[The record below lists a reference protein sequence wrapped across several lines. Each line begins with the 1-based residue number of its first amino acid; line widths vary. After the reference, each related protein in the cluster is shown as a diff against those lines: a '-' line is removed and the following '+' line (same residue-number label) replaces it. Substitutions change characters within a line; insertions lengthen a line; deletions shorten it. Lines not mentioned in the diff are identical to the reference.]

1 MVIVVTKLIFQ
12 RYLNICNKDGMATKK
27 EEDKI
32 VIKAFRDSSSNW
44 WVGYKHYCLD
54 EDNILQ
60 FVCGGIEDL
69 KETEA
74 IQEFIKRNK
83 KKFIRR
89 QQTVFEIEE
98 KEYTKIG
105 FGKYSQM
112 TTMELVATDK
122 KYASWLYKNCSDN
135 KIKTEL
141 KELLKIK

>member
-1 MVIVVTKLIFQ
+1 
-12 RYLNICNKDGMATKK
+12 MATKK

-32 VIKAFRDSSSNW
+32 TIKQFRDLSSSW

-54 EDNILQ
+54 ENNILQ
-60 FVCGGIEDL
+60 FVCGGKEDL

-83 KKFIRR
+83 KSFKNRELSILE
-89 QQTVFEIEE
+89 TEE
-98 KEYTKIG
+98 KEYSIIT
-105 FGKYSQM
+105 FGKMSGK
-112 TTMELVATDK
+112 TTQTIVEEDK
-122 KYASWLYKNCSDN
+122 RYARWLYDSVTDN

>member
-1 MVIVVTKLIFQ
+1 MVEFAKHFTLSHFVVS
-12 RYLNICNKDGMATKK
+12 KK
-27 EEDKI
+27 ETEDKV

-60 FVCGGIEDL
+60 FVCGGIEDR

-83 KKFIRR
+83 KRFIRR
-89 QQTVFEIEE
+89 QQTVFETEE

-112 TTMELVATDK
+112 TTIELVATDK

>member
-1 MVIVVTKLIFQ
+1 
-12 RYLNICNKDGMATKK
+12 MATKK

-32 VIKAFRDSSSNW
+32 TIKQFRDLSSSW

-54 EDNILQ
+54 ENNVLQ
-60 FVCGGIEDL
+60 FICGGIEDR

-83 KKFIRR
+83 KSFKNRELSILE
-89 QQTVFEIEE
+89 TEE
-98 KEYTKIG
+98 KEYSIIT
-105 FGKYSQM
+105 FGKMSGK
-112 TTMELVATDK
+112 TTQTIVEEDK
-122 KYASWLYKNCSDN
+122 RYARWLYDSVTDN

>member
-1 MVIVVTKLIFQ
+1 
-12 RYLNICNKDGMATKK
+12 MATKK

-32 VIKAFRDSSSNW
+32 TIKQFRDLSSSW

-54 EDNILQ
+54 ENNILQ
-60 FVCGGIEDL
+60 FVCGGIEDR

-83 KKFIRR
+83 KSFKNRELSILE
-89 QQTVFEIEE
+89 TEE
-98 KEYTKIG
+98 KEYSIIT
-105 FGKYSQM
+105 FGKMSGK
-112 TTMELVATDK
+112 TTQTIVEEDK
-122 KYASWLYKNCSDN
+122 RYARWLYDSVTDN

>member
-1 MVIVVTKLIFQ
+1 
-12 RYLNICNKDGMATKK
+12 MATKK

-32 VIKAFRDSSSNW
+32 VIKQFKDGSSNFW
-44 WVGYKHYCLD
+44 SNYAHYFLNENNELIWCSGETD
-54 EDNILQ
+54 
-60 FVCGGIEDL
+60 
-69 KETEA
+69 KEELRSA
-74 IQEFIKRNK
+74 VLSFIRRNK
-83 KKFIRR
+83 KYYKARP
-89 QQTVFEIEE
+89 QTVFETEE

-135 KIKTEL
+135 KIKMEL

>member
-1 MVIVVTKLIFQ
+1 METKI
-12 RYLNICNKDGMATKK
+12 T
-27 EEDKI
+27 
-32 VIKAFRDSSSNW
+32 IKQFRDLSSSW

-54 EDNILQ
+54 ENNILQ
-60 FVCGGIEDL
+60 FVCGGIEDR

-74 IQEFIKRNK
+74 IQEFVKRNK
-83 KKFIRR
+83 KKYVPMK
-89 QQTVFEIEE
+89 QSEVQ
-98 KEYTKIG
+98 KEYLEIIN